1 MEQLIIHKKRN
12 IFKIIAGVLVAL
24 WTVNPFY
31 LLHFNWLIWFKG
43 TMLLWFFGVRE
54 FYYFDSNNSQLKVT
68 TFLKYPILK
77 RNITKVFPE
86 NISIYKRTSSS
97 YYELYLYA
105 NRKKSAILN
114 TKKYSEL
121 CLKANQI
128 SSLLGIEFY
137 NPYESY
143 D

>member
-1 MEQLIIHKKRN
+1 MEQLIIHKKLD

-31 LLHFNWLIWFKG
+31 LLHYNWLIWFKIVA
-43 TMLLWFFGVRE
+43 LLWFFGVRQ
-54 FYYFDSNNSQLKVT
+54 FYYFDSNKSQLKVT
-68 TFLKYPILK
+68 TFLKFPVLK
-77 RNITKVFPE
+77 RNIINVFPE
-86 NISIYKRTSSS
+86 NISIYKKISSS
-97 YYELYLYA
+97 YYELYLFG
-105 NRKKSAILN
+105 NRKKSAVLS
-114 TKKYSEL
+114 TKNYSEL

-128 SSLLGIEFY
+128 SQLLEIEFY